1 MNNICVI
8 GSINM
13 DVVLKVDRMVKVG
26 ETIFAK
32 DLKNISGGKGANQAI
47 ACARMNSKV
56 SMISKVGVDG
66 NGQIL
71 VDKLKENNINTEYI
85 FKDKE
90 VSTGMALIT
99 VDNEGNNSIIVA
111 SGANMTITEDE
122 INKANEVIKNSD
134 IVISQFEVPMKTI
147 LEGFKLAKK
156 HNKLTILN
164 PAPAKEINKELL
176 KYTDI
181 IIPNETEAYELTGV
195 EVTDLNS
202 AKEASKLLLEDG
214 IKCVIITLGSKGA
227 AVITK
232 ENADLVQAFKVNAVD
247 TTAAGDSFIGGFAS
261 KLDVDN
267 ITFENIKKSIKFGN
281 MVSSITVQREGAEPS
296 IPYLKEVQNLY
307 GEEI

>member
-26 ETIFAK
+26 ESIFAK

-47 ACARMNSKV
+47 ACSRMNSKV
-56 SMISKVGVDG
+56 SMVSKVGVDG

-90 VSTGMALIT
+90 ISTGMALIT

-202 AKEASKLLLEDG
+202 AKEASKVLLEDG

-307 GEEI
+307 GEEL

>member
-202 AKEASKLLLEDG
+202 AKEASKVLLEDG

-307 GEEI
+307 GEEL

>member
-56 SMISKVGVDG
+56 SMISKVGIDG

-71 VDKLKENNINTEYI
+71 VNKLKENNINTEYI

-90 VSTGMALIT
+90 SSTGMALIT

-156 HNKLTILN
+156 YNKLTILN

-202 AKEASKLLLEDG
+202 AKEASKVLLEDG

-261 KLDVDN
+261 KLDVNN

-307 GEEI
+307 GEEL

>member
-1 MNNICVI
+1 MNSICVI

-13 DVVLKVDRMVKVG
+13 DVVLKIDRMAKVG

-47 ACARMNSKV
+47 ACSRMNSKV
-56 SMISKVGVDG
+56 SMISKVGLDG

-71 VDKLKENNINTEYI
+71 VNKLKENNINTNYI
-85 FKDKE
+85 FKDSE

-99 VDNEGNNSIIVA
+99 VDDEGNNSIIVA
-111 SGANMTITEDE
+111 SGANMTITEEE
-122 INKANEVIKNSD
+122 INEASEVIRNSD
-134 IVISQFEVPMKTI
+134 IVISQFEVPVKTI

-156 HNKLTILN
+156 YNKLTILN
-164 PAPAKEINKELL
+164 PAPAKEIDKELL

-181 IIPNETEAYELTGV
+181 IIPNETEAFELTGV
-195 EVTDLNS
+195 QVTDLNS
-202 AKEASKLLLEDG
+202 AKEASRVLIEDG
-214 IKCVIITLGSKGA
+214 IKYVIITLGSKGA

-232 ENADLVQAFKVNAVD
+232 ENSDLVQAFKVDAVD

-261 KLDVDN
+261 HLDIN
-267 ITFENIKKSIKFGN
+267 NMTFDNIKKSIKFGN

-296 IPYLKEVQNLY
+296 IPNLKEVKEVY
-307 GEEI
+307 EEEV

>member
-90 VSTGMALIT
+90 ISTGMALIT

-122 INKANEVIKNSD
+122 INKANEVIRNSD

-261 KLDVDN
+261 KLNVNN

-307 GEEI
+307 GEEL

>member
-122 INKANEVIKNSD
+122 INKANEVIRNSD

-261 KLDVDN
+261 KLDVQN

-307 GEEI
+307 GEEL

>member
-13 DVVLKVDRMVKVG
+13 DVVLKIDRMVKVG

-47 ACARMNSKV
+47 ACSRMNSKV
-56 SMISKVGVDG
+56 SMISKVGLDG

-71 VDKLKENNINTEYI
+71 VNKLKENNINTNYI
-85 FKDKE
+85 FKDSE

-99 VDNEGNNSIIVA
+99 VDDEGNNSIIVA
-111 SGANMTITEDE
+111 SGANMTITEEE
-122 INKANEVIKNSD
+122 INEASEVIRNSD
-134 IVISQFEVPMKTI
+134 IVISQFEVPVKTI

-156 HNKLTILN
+156 YNKLTILN
-164 PAPAKEINKELL
+164 PAPAKEIDKELL

-181 IIPNETEAYELTGV
+181 IIPNETEAFELTGV
-195 EVTDLNS
+195 QVTDLNS
-202 AKEASKLLLEDG
+202 AKEASRVLIEDG
-214 IKCVIITLGSKGA
+214 IKYVIITLGSKGA

-232 ENADLVQAFKVNAVD
+232 ENSDLVQAFKVEAVD

-261 KLDVDN
+261 KLDVNN
-267 ITFENIKKSIKFGN
+267 INFENIKKSIKFGN

-307 GEEI
+307 GEEV

>member
-26 ETIFAK
+26 ESIFAK

-47 ACARMNSKV
+47 ACSRMNSKV
-56 SMISKVGVDG
+56 SMVSKVGVDG

-90 VSTGMALIT
+90 ISTGMALIT

-202 AKEASKLLLEDG
+202 AKEASKVLLKNG

-232 ENADLVQAFKVNAVD
+232 ENADLVQAFKVKD
-247 TTAAGDSFIGGFAS
+247 R
-261 KLDVDN
+261 
-267 ITFENIKKSIKFGN
+267 KS
-281 MVSSITVQREGAEPS
+281 VV
-296 IPYLKEVQNLY
+296 
-307 GEEI
+307 

>member
-56 SMISKVGVDG
+56 SMIGKVGVDG

-71 VDKLKENNINTEYI
+71 VNKLKENNINTDYI

-90 VSTGMALIT
+90 ISTGMALIT

-111 SGANMTITEDE
+111 SGANMTIKEDE

-202 AKEASKLLLEDG
+202 AKEASKVLLEDG

-232 ENADLVQAFKVNAVD
+232 ENSDLVQAFKVNAVD

-261 KLDVDN
+261 KLDVKN

-307 GEEI
+307 GEEL